1 MTNLVGRLSLDL
13 VAAELHTP
21 PQLSAWLA
29 ESALEVEDLI
39 CTSHDLAAARRVAK
53 AVQAGAL
60 ATARH
65 RRPPD
70 DAVRLLNRAAA
81 LPPLTPRL
89 DPDTRS
95 FSWHRPSVSAAMS
108 EVARDALAMLGDPEQ
123 RRRVRTCA
131 NPDCERL
138 FYDDSRPG
146 RRRWCSPERC
156 GDQARARA
164 YRIRKTRKK

>member
-1 MTNLVGRLSLDL
+1 MTILVGRLSLDL
-13 VAAELHTP
+13 VAAELRSIEH
-21 PQLSAWLA
+21 LRGWLA
-29 ESALEVEDLI
+29 ESTLEVEGVE
-39 CTSHDLAAARRVAK
+39 CTFRDLAAARRVSR
-53 AVQAGAL
+53 AVEAGAL
-60 ATARH
+60 AAGRN

-89 DPDTRS
+89 DPGTGD
-95 FSWHRPSVSAAMS
+95 FSWHRPTVGAAMS

-123 RRRVRTCA
+123 RSRVRFCA
-131 NPDCERL
+131 NPGCERL

-164 YRIRKTRKK
+164 YRARNR

>member
-1 MTNLVGRLSLDL
+1 MTDFVGRLSLDL
-13 VAAELHTP
+13 VAAELLTT
-21 PQLSAWLA
+21 QDLEAWLA
-29 ESALEVEDLI
+29 DSSLDVEGLS
-39 CTSHDLAAARRVAK
+39 CTPRELAAARRVAR
-53 AVQAGAL
+53 AIESGAQAA
-60 ATARH
+60 ARN

-89 DPDTRS
+89 DPLSRD
-95 FSWHRPSVSAAMS
+95 FSWHKPNVGAAMS

-131 NPDCERL
+131 NPDCGRL

-146 RRRWCSPERC
+146 QRRWCSPERC
-156 GDQARARA
+156 GDQARART
-164 YRIRKTRKK
+164 YRARKK

>member
-1 MTNLVGRLSLDL
+1 MTTFVGRLCLDL
-13 VAAELHTP
+13 VAAELGTVDHLE
-21 PQLSAWLA
+21 QWLA
-29 ESALEVEDLI
+29 DSTLEVEGLN
-39 CTSHDLAAARRVAK
+39 CGPRELAAARRVAN
-53 AVQAGAL
+53 AVESGAL
-60 ATARH
+60 AAARN
-65 RRPPD
+65 RRPPE
-70 DAVRLLNRAAA
+70 DALRLLNRAAA

-89 DPDTRS
+89 DPATRD
-95 FSWHRPSVSAAMS
+95 FSWHSPTVAAAMS

-123 RRRVRTCA
+123 RQRVRTCA

-164 YRIRKTRKK
+164 YRARRK

>member
-1 MTNLVGRLSLDL
+1 
-13 VAAELHTP
+13 VAKAV
-21 PQLSAWLA
+21 
-29 ESALEVEDLI
+29 ESGA
-39 CTSHDLAAARRVAK
+39 LAAARN
-53 AVQAGAL
+53 
-60 ATARH
+60 

-70 DAVRLLNRAAA
+70 DAVKLLNRAAA
-81 LPPLTPRL
+81 MPPLTPRL
-89 DPDTRS
+89 DPMTRD
-95 FSWHRPSVSAAMS
+95 FSWHQPTVGAAMS

-164 YRIRKTRKK
+164 YRARHR

>member
-1 MTNLVGRLSLDL
+1 MTIFVGRLSLDL
-13 VAAELHTP
+13 VAAELRTVDHL
-21 PQLSAWLA
+21 QDWLA
-29 ESALEVEDLI
+29 ESPLEVEGLS
-39 CTSHDLAAARRVAK
+39 CAPRDLAAARRVAK
-53 AVQAGAL
+53 AVESGAL
-60 ATARH
+60 SAARN

-89 DPDTRS
+89 DPMTRD
-95 FSWHRPSVSAAMS
+95 FSWHRPIVSAAMS

-123 RRRVRTCA
+123 RRRVRTCE

-164 YRIRKTRKK
+164 YRARKK

>member
-1 MTNLVGRLSLDL
+1 MMDFVGRLSLDL
-13 VAAELHTP
+13 VAAELRTVEHL
-21 PQLSAWLA
+21 QAWLA
-29 ESALEVEDLI
+29 ASTLEVEGI
-39 CTSHDLAAARRVAK
+39 TCTPRELAAARRVAT
-53 AVQAGAL
+53 AVESGAL
-60 ATARH
+60 AAARD

-70 DAVRLLNRAAA
+70 EAVRLLNRAAA

-89 DPDTRS
+89 DPVTRD
-95 FSWHRPSVSAAMS
+95 FSWHHPSVGAAMS

-138 FYDDSRPG
+138 FYDDSRPA

-164 YRIRKTRKK
+164 YRARKK

>member
-1 MTNLVGRLSLDL
+1 MTIFVGRLSLDL
-13 VAAELHTP
+13 VASELSSVEH
-21 PQLSAWLA
+21 LEAWLA
-29 ESALEVEDLI
+29 DSVLEVAGVI
-39 CTSHDLAAARRVAK
+39 CTPRELQSARRVAR
-53 AVQAGAL
+53 AVEAGAQ
-60 ATARH
+60 AVARN

-70 DAVRLLNRAAA
+70 DAVKLLNRAAA
-81 LPPLTPRL
+81 IPPLTPRL
-89 DPDTRS
+89 DPMTRD
-95 FSWHRPSVSAAMS
+95 FSWHRPTVGAAMS

-146 RRRWCSPERC
+146 QRRWCSPDRC

-164 YRIRKTRKK
+164 YRARRK

>member
-1 MTNLVGRLSLDL
+1 MTIFVGRLSLDL
-13 VAAELHTP
+13 AAAELHAP
-21 PQLSAWLA
+21 ADLEAWLA
-29 ESALEVEDLI
+29 QSTLEVDGLT
-39 CTSHDLAAARRVAK
+39 CTPREVAAARRVAK
-53 AVQAGAL
+53 AVEAGAL
-60 ATARH
+60 AAARN

-70 DAVRLLNRAAA
+70 DAVKLLNRAAA

-89 DPDTRS
+89 DPRTRD
-95 FSWHRPSVSAAMS
+95 FSWHRPTVAAAMS

-131 NPDCERL
+131 NPDCERV

-164 YRIRKTRKK
+164 YRARRK

>member
-1 MTNLVGRLSLDL
+1 VTKFVGRLSLDL
-13 VAAELHTP
+13 VATDLRTTDDLE
-21 PQLSAWLA
+21 AWLA
-29 ESALEVEDLI
+29 ESSLEVESLA
-39 CTSHDLAAARRVAK
+39 CTARELAAARRVA
-53 AVQAGAL
+53 AAIEAGAL
-60 ATARH
+60 AAARS
-65 RRPPD
+65 RRPSD

-89 DPDTRS
+89 DPLTRD
-95 FSWHRPSVSAAMS
+95 FSWHRPTVAAALS
-108 EVARDALAMLGDPEQ
+108 EVARDALAMLGDPDQ

-164 YRIRKTRKK
+164 YRARKK

>member
-1 MTNLVGRLSLDL
+1 MTNSVGRLSLDL
-13 VAAELHTP
+13 VVAELRNAEYL
-21 PQLSAWLA
+21 QAWMA
-29 ESALEVEDLI
+29 SSALEVEGLR
-39 CTSHDLAAARRVAK
+39 CTQRELAAARRVAR
-53 AVQAGAL
+53 AIEAGAL
-60 ATARH
+60 AAARN

-89 DPDTRS
+89 DPLTRD
-95 FSWHRPSVSAAMS
+95 FSWHRPTVGAAMS
-108 EVARDALAMLGDPEQ
+108 EIARDALAMLGDPDQ
-123 RRRVRTCA
+123 RRRVRRCA
-131 NPDCERL
+131 NHDCERL

-164 YRIRKTRKK
+164 YRARKTG

>member
-1 MTNLVGRLSLDL
+1 MMNLVGRLSLDL
-13 VAAELHTP
+13 VATELRST
-21 PQLSAWLA
+21 QDLSAWLA
-29 ESALEVEDLI
+29 ASSLEVEDVA
-39 CTSHDLAAARRVAK
+39 CTPRELAAARRVAK
-53 AVQAGAL
+53 AVEAGAL
-60 ATARH
+60 AAARN

-70 DAVRLLNRAAA
+70 DAVTLLNRAAA

-89 DPDTRS
+89 DPDTRD
-95 FSWHRPSVSAAMS
+95 FSWHRPSVGAAMS

-164 YRIRKTRKK
+164 YRARRK

>member
-1 MTNLVGRLSLDL
+1 MTDLVGRLSLDL
-13 VAAELHTP
+13 VAAELRSPEH
-21 PQLSAWLA
+21 LEAWLA
-29 ESALEVEDLI
+29 TSALDVDGVD
-39 CTSHDLAAARRVAK
+39 CTAREFAAARRVAK
-53 AVQAGAL
+53 AVETGAL
-60 ATARH
+60 SAARN

-89 DPDTRS
+89 DPMTRD
-95 FSWHRPSVSAAMS
+95 FSWHKPTIGAAMS

-146 RRRWCSPERC
+146 QRRWCSPDRC

-164 YRIRKTRKK
+164 YRARQK

>member
-1 MTNLVGRLSLDL
+1 MTIFVGRLSLDL
-13 VAAELHTP
+13 VAAELRLPEH
-21 PQLSAWLA
+21 LRDWLA
-29 ESALEVEDLI
+29 SSSLEVDVE
-39 CTSHDLAAARRVAK
+39 CTQRELTSARRVAK
-53 AVQAGAL
+53 AVEVGAL
-60 ATARH
+60 SAARN
-65 RRPPD
+65 RRAPD

-89 DPDTRS
+89 DPMTRD
-95 FSWHRPSVSAAMS
+95 FSWHKPTVGAAMS

-138 FYDDSRPG
+138 FFDDSRPG
-146 RRRWCSPERC
+146 HRRWCSPERC

-164 YRIRKTRKK
+164 YRARKR

>member
-1 MTNLVGRLSLDL
+1 MTDVVGRLSLDL
-13 VAAELHTP
+13 VAAELNSPEH
-21 PQLSAWLA
+21 LEAWLA
-29 ESALEVEDLI
+29 TSALDVDGVD
-39 CTSHDLAAARRVAK
+39 CTARELAAARRVAR
-53 AVQAGAL
+53 AVETGARS
-60 ATARH
+60 AARN

-81 LPPLTPRL
+81 QPPLTPRL
-89 DPDTRS
+89 DPMTRDY
-95 FSWHRPSVSAAMS
+95 SWHNPTIGAAMS

-131 NPDCERL
+131 TPDCERL

-146 RRRWCSPERC
+146 QRRWCSPERC

-164 YRIRKTRKK
+164 YRARHR

>member
-13 VAAELHTP
+13 VATELRTP
-21 PQLSAWLA
+21 DDLAGWLG
-29 ESALEVEDLI
+29 ESALEVEDLH
-39 CTSHDLAAARRVAK
+39 CTPRELASARRVAN

-60 ATARH
+60 AAARN

-89 DPDTRS
+89 DPDTRQ
-95 FSWHRPSVSAAMS
+95 FAWHRPSVAAAMS

-131 NPDCERL
+131 NPECERL

-146 RRRWCSPERC
+146 HRRWCSPERC

-164 YRIRKTRKK
+164 YRARKK

>member
-1 MTNLVGRLSLDL
+1 MTTSAGRLALDL
-13 VAAELHTP
+13 VATELNSVEH
-21 PQLSAWLA
+21 LEAWLA
-29 ESALEVEDLI
+29 DSTLEVEGLP
-39 CTSHDLAAARRVAK
+39 CTYRDLAAARRVAR
-53 AVQAGAL
+53 AVEAGAH
-60 ATARH
+60 AAARN

-70 DAVRLLNRAAA
+70 DAVKLLNRAAA

-89 DPDTRS
+89 DPMTRD
-95 FSWHRPSVSAAMS
+95 FSWHKPTVGAAMS

-131 NPDCERL
+131 NPDCERI

-164 YRIRKTRKK
+164 YRARRK

>member
-1 MTNLVGRLSLDL
+1 MTNFVGRLSLDL
-13 VAAELHTP
+13 VVADLRTP
-21 PQLSAWLA
+21 EDLAAWLA
-29 ESALEVEDLI
+29 DSALEVDGLS
-39 CTSHDLAAARRVAK
+39 CTSRDLAAVRRVAK
-53 AVQAGAL
+53 AVESGAR
-60 ATARH
+60 AAVRN

-89 DPDTRS
+89 DPDTRD
-95 FSWHRPSVSAAMS
+95 FSWHRPSVGAAMS

-123 RRRVRTCA
+123 RRRVRACA

-138 FYDDSRPG
+138 FFDDSRPG
-146 RRRWCSPERC
+146 RRRWCSPDRC

-164 YRIRKTRKK
+164 YRERHR

>member
-1 MTNLVGRLSLDL
+1 MTNFVGRLSLDL
-13 VAAELHTP
+13 VAAELRTTEH
-21 PQLSAWLA
+21 LEDWLA
-29 ESALEVEDLI
+29 SSTLEVDRLT
-39 CTSHDLAAARRVAK
+39 CTPRDLAAARRVIK
-53 AVQAGAL
+53 AVEAGAL
-60 ATARH
+60 AAARN

-81 LPPLTPRL
+81 QPPLTPRL
-89 DPDTRS
+89 DPMTRD
-95 FSWHRPSVSAAMS
+95 FSWHKPTVGAAMS

-146 RRRWCSPERC
+146 QRRWCSPERC

-164 YRIRKTRKK
+164 YRARKK

>member
-1 MTNLVGRLSLDL
+1 MTISVGRLSLDL
-13 VAAELHTP
+13 VAAELRSPEH
-21 PQLSAWLA
+21 LEAWLA
-29 ESALEVEDLI
+29 SSALDVDGVE
-39 CTSHDLAAARRVAK
+39 CSARELAAARRVAR
-53 AVQAGAL
+53 AVESGAL
-60 ATARH
+60 SAARS

-89 DPDTRS
+89 DPMTRD
-95 FSWHRPSVSAAMS
+95 FAWHKPTIGAAMS

-164 YRIRKTRKK
+164 YRARRK

>member
-1 MTNLVGRLSLDL
+1 MTMLVGRLSLDL
-13 VAAELHTP
+13 VAAQLRSAEH
-21 PQLSAWLA
+21 LSAWLGA
-29 ESALEVEDLI
+29 STLEV
-39 CTSHDLAAARRVAK
+39 TSLECSARDLAAARRVAR
-53 AVQAGAL
+53 AVEAGAL
-60 ATARH
+60 AAARN

-89 DPDTRS
+89 DPLTRD
-95 FSWHRPSVSAAMS
+95 FSWHAPTVGAAMS

-131 NPDCERL
+131 NPGCERL

-146 RRRWCSPERC
+146 QRRWCSPERC

-164 YRIRKTRKK
+164 YRARHR

>member
-1 MTNLVGRLSLDL
+1 MMMLVGRLSLDL
-13 VAAELHTP
+13 VASELNSVDHLKT
-21 PQLSAWLA
+21 WLA
-29 ESALEVEDLI
+29 DSSLDIEGLT
-39 CTSHDLAAARRVAK
+39 CTPRELQAVRRVAK
-53 AVQAGAL
+53 AVEAGAL
-60 ATARH
+60 AAARN

-70 DAVRLLNRAAA
+70 DAVKLLNRAAA
-81 LPPLTPRL
+81 MPPLTPRL
-89 DPDTRS
+89 DPMTRD
-95 FSWHRPSVSAAMS
+95 FSWHQPTVSAAMS

-164 YRIRKTRKK
+164 YRARHR

>member
-1 MTNLVGRLSLDL
+1 MTNSVGRLSLDL
-13 VAAELHTP
+13 VAVELRSPEHL
-21 PQLSAWLA
+21 QAWLA
-29 ESALEVEDLI
+29 SSALEVDSLD
-39 CTSHDLAAARRVAK
+39 CTQKELAAARRVAN
-53 AVQAGAL
+53 AVETGAL
-60 ATARH
+60 SAARN

-89 DPDTRS
+89 DPMTRDY
-95 FSWHRPSVSAAMS
+95 SWHNPTIGAAMS

-146 RRRWCSPERC
+146 QRRWCSPERC

-164 YRIRKTRKK
+164 YRARKR